1 MLGLVQILLW
11 RINSINDQ
19 NKSINQ
25 SNESIQIT
33 QTEFDKLYEEWMGRK
48 GFIIRNKSTMNILK
62 VQSMLKQQKQKE

>member
-33 QTEFDKLYEEWMGRK
+33 QTEFDKLYEEWMSRK